1 MPRINPKAKP
11 FLDKIKQWKKDNP
24 GWEGQD
30 AWLRVMKRLRTDATR
45 YLYKVNIP
53 WFFTYV
59 DMTPDQVIELRI
71 KQLESE
77 DVDENEFFEDKAIE
91 FKRFMVNFDYGA
103 KTVET
108 RLSVLSGFFS
118 NYRKM
123 YRLDAPNL
131 FKLSE
136 SSERKASNRQKNPPD
151 NCEIRAI
158 YEVANRKHRIAY
170 LMGYQ
175 CGLAPTDVVKITWAN
190 LNIDFDTEQ
199 RDFIP
204 IDHTRNKTDEEGTI
218 VLNPDLLHELK
229 NEWVDQ
235 GKPDTGHILNFRG
248 NKLQTRHPNEWLKE
262 SAIKAL
268 GEKRGRQV
276 MFKDLRDS
284 FNDVIK
290 SHDEI
295 KQEIADRLMGHSPKG
310 SRGEYYVSPTT
321 IVESYR
327 QVFPK
332 LAVNGWNRKKQV
344 VELDE
349 LTEKLDG
356 LVSALNQVENENAAY
371 KTRIDNLQG
380 QVVKIGEAQ
389 QEQSDWMREIME
401 NAEVVH
407 RDILDNYE
415 GVIDAVAPLGDRY
428 AIFADPDSEKGL
440 TLRILKKPPK
450 PES

>member
-59 DMTPDQVIELRI
+59 DMTPDKVIELRI

-91 FKRFMVNFDYGA
+91 FKRFMVDLDYGA

-131 FKLSE
+131 FKLTE
-136 SSERKASNRQKNPPD
+136 SSDRKASNRQKNPPD
-151 NCEIRAI
+151 NFEMRAI

-170 LMGYQ
+170 LLGYQ
-175 CGLAPTDVVKITWAN
+175 CGLPPTDVVKITWAN
-190 LNIDFDTEQ
+190 LNIDFDTEK

-204 IDHTRNKTDEEGTI
+204 IDHTRNKTGEGGTI
-218 VLNPDLLHELK
+218 VLNPDLLHELR
-229 NEWVDQ
+229 NEWVDR
-235 GKPDTGHILNFRG
+235 GKPDTGYILNFRG

-268 GEKRGRQV
+268 GEKRGTQI

-295 KQEIADRLMGHSPKG
+295 KQEIADRLMGHTPKG

-327 QVFPK
+327 LVFPK

-344 VELDE
+344 AELDE
-349 LTEKLDG
+349 LLEKVDG
-356 LVSALNQVENENAAY
+356 LVSALTLVEKENNAY
-371 KTRIDNLQG
+371 KTRVDNLQT
-380 QVVKIGEAQ
+380 QLGEIAETQRDQ
-389 QEQSDWMREIME
+389 QKWIDDVME

-407 RDILDNYE
+407 KDILDNYD
-415 GVIDAVAPLGDRY
+415 GVMEAVAPLGDRY
-428 AIFADPDSEKGL
+428 MIFADPDSEKRL
-440 TLRILKKPPK
+440 TLWIKKKPQS
-450 PES
+450 EG